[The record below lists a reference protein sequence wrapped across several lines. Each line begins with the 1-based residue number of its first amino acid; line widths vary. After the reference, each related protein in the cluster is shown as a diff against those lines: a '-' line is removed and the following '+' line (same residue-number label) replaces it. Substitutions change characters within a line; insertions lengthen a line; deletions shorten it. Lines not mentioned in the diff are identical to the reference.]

1 MQVVKVG
8 RHKYVNLTIDE
19 DHLVDFLMLN
29 LDAETATIICNY
41 YGEGLLYKEIA
52 QRLYNECQIQVTGG
66 ALNRIGGRLKKG
78 REKIIVAKP
87 SKADLEN
94 YPEIARKAILKIL
107 ARSKDPKNEQPE
119 VGISKDDDGSSL
131 RPTTPSAHPN
141 SCPRCGGSMLFEKD
155 IHGAFSTCLSC
166 GYVFEPNLGP
176 KELRNLSRRYN
187 PYHGKMKL

>member
-1 MQVVKVG
+1 MQ
-8 RHKYVNLTIDE
+8 RQHERSRTYVRLTVNQH
-19 DHLVDFLMLN
+19 HLVDFKIFD
-29 LDAETATIICNY
+29 LDPETATLVRDFH
-41 YGEGLLYKEIA
+41 GSRLLYREIA
-52 QRLYNECQIQVTGG
+52 QRLYKECQTQVT
-66 ALNRIGGRLKKG
+66 NRAFSRIAGRLKKG
-78 REKIIVAKP
+78 REKILAAKP

-94 YPEIARKAILKIL
+94 YPEIARTAILNIL
-107 ARSKDPKNEQPE
+107 ARGKDPKNEQPE
-119 VGISKDDDGSSL
+119 VGISKDDNGPLL
-131 RPTTPSAHPN
+131 RPATPLAHPN